1 MTPESKSK
9 ALVQKFY
16 NLRSIETM
24 DDKQR
29 SVGFGIARQSAIICV
44 EEIEASLQEYDQRNS
59 TYELQNMD
67 RDFGYWS
74 SVKTHLINSQI
85 HQVSNKKDFTM

>member
-1 MTPESKSK
+1 MTE
-9 ALVQKFY
+9 ADQKKRH
-16 NLRSIETM
+16 LKI
-24 DDKQR
+24 
-29 SVGFGIARQSAIICV
+29 
-44 EEIEASLQEYDQRNS
+44 LYDQWNS